1 MALGILGLVLSLFC
15 FIGVVPAIPAFILG
29 VQALRECSR
38 DEAGGRGMAIAG
50 IVMSQISIILAVLTG
65 LVFLT
70 GGSA

>member
-1 MALGILGLVLSLFC
+1 MALLLSLFC
-15 FIGVVPAIPAFILG
+15 FVGVVPAIPAFIIG
-29 VQALRECSR
+29 VIALRECSR

-65 LVFLT
+65 LIVAT